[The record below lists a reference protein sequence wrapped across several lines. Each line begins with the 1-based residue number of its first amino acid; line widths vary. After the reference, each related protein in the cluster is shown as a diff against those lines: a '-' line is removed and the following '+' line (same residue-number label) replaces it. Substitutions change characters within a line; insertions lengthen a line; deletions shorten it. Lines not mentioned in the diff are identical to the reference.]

1 MKARLT
7 GAITMEIVAPL
18 KILEIGLGHVEVE
31 FEGERV
37 VLSEGD
43 TLQVNAHASRDFS
56 NS

>member
-1 MKARLT
+1 MKAWLR
-7 GAITMEIVAPL
+7 GEITMEVAAPVR
-18 KILEIGLGHVEVE
+18 ILEIGRGYVEVE